1 MDFKRKE
8 RYSVEDLLKIM
19 EILRSENGCPWDRE
33 QTHQSIRKNMIEET
47 YEVVEAIDRQDPV
60 LLQEELGDVLLQ
72 VVFHSRMEEEAGRF
86 SFDDV
91 ADGIC
96 KKLIERHPHIFG
108 DVVAADA
115 EQVLKNWDAIKKQQK
130 GQDSYAQTLADV
142 PNVLPALMRASKV
155 QQRAARAGFDY
166 ENIQQALDDLKSE
179 LQELSS
185 ALKAGDSKNA
195 GEELGDLLFAAVNVS
210 RFLKLDGEETL
221 TAATEKFI
229 RRFTRVEELSAQK
242 GVDMK
247 TAGIDALNDLWKQA
261 KQDCHS

>member
-47 YEVVEAIDRQDPV
+47 YEVVEAIDRQDSV

-142 PNVLPALMRASKV
+142 PNVLPALMRTSKV